1 MDDTRYQAARRR
13 VMLRLI
19 WRLSFVL
26 DVIFFLLLMWVLW
39 LSVSRTPG
47 GEDDIGALFATFIFG
62 SVLLVH
68 GALAFNVF
76 NRLVDRATRRE
87 LEASQP
93 PEKPKR
99 LELSDDGEVLE
110 VVEDDLYTEERHVQR

>member
-1 MDDTRYQAARRR
+1 MDDPRYQAARRR
-13 VMLRLI
+13 VLLRLI

-76 NRLVDRATRRE
+76 NRIVDRAARRE
-87 LEASQP
+87 LETSP

-110 VVEDDLYTEERHVQR
+110 VVEDDLYSEERHVQR